1 MLEYIDSHAHYD
13 DEAFDSDRDE
23 LLARIHEG
31 GVKYI
36 INMGCNIERSRF
48 SVRYANKFPFIYA
61 AVGIHP
67 EDVDKVPDDYL
78 LQLREW
84 AADPKVV
91 AIGEIGLD
99 YHYEGYNA
107 ELQKKIFEEQLDL
120 AEELKLPVVIHSR
133 DAAEDTLNILR
144 KRGTVNGVVHCFSGS
159 AETAKQMLELGL
171 HISFTGVLTF
181 KNARKA
187 LAALKAVP
195 PDRLL
200 LETDCPY
207 MAPEPNRG
215 KRCDSSMI
223 VHIIDK
229 IAAEKGVPPEDVAR
243 QTMEN
248 TVNLFYKMKKG
259 IEI

>member
-23 LLARIHEG
+23 VLVRVHEG

-36 INMGCNIERSRF
+36 INMGCNMERSRF
-48 SVRYANKFPFIYA
+48 SVEYANKFPFIYA

-67 EDVDKVPDDYL
+67 EDVDKAPADYL
-78 LQLREW
+78 SQLREL

-99 YHYEGYNA
+99 YHYDGYDA
-107 ELQKKIFEEQLDL
+107 DLQKKIFEEQLDL
-120 AEELKLPVVIHSR
+120 AQELDLPVVIHSR
-133 DAAEDTLNILR
+133 DATEDTLNILR
-144 KRGTVNGVVHCFSGS
+144 KRGKVNGVMHCFSGS

-181 KNARKA
+181 KNAKKA
-187 LAALKAVP
+187 IGALGVVP
-195 PDRLL
+195 MNKLL

-223 VHIIDK
+223 VHVIDK
-229 IAAEKGVPPEDVAR
+229 IAAEKGVVPEEVAQ
-243 QTMEN
+243 QTIEN
-248 TVNLFYKMKKG
+248 TVKLFYRIKL
-259 IEI
+259 